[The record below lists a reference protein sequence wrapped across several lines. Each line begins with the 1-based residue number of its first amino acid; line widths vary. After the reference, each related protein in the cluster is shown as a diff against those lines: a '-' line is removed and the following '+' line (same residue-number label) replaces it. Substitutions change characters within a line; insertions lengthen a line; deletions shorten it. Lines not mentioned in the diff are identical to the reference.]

1 MAPLRR
7 VSTGQIL
14 PHFQIDKLPKSY
26 KDIMIQL
33 QFQRITPQSG
43 EAGFTII
50 ESLIA
55 IIVVGIL
62 LTAIAPVIVLSVG
75 TRVQSRRVE
84 LATQAAKSYIDG
96 VASGSITP
104 PPITKKDSNLIAEVK
119 APFGN
124 LTCQKDNEYCSA
136 PKDKTYQLYCFDGSG
151 DGKCKKEE
159 SKDILVQA
167 FAYNPS
173 TDEAN
178 SGYRLGIRVY
188 RADGFKDGKSLD
200 KNEKNKKT
208 TQSTFTGGVGKLKV
222 PLLEMTT
229 DIASRNTTFADF
241 CSRLEEGTKTNT
253 NSNCK

>member
-1 MAPLRR
+1 MTQL
-7 VSTGQIL
+7 
-14 PHFQIDKLPKSY
+14 KL
-26 KDIMIQL
+26 
-33 QFQRITPQSG
+33 QRIQPHSG

-75 TRVQSRRVE
+75 TRVQSKRVE
-84 LATQAAKSYIDG
+84 LATQAAKTYIDG
-96 VASGSITP
+96 VTSGSIES
-104 PPITKKDSNLIAEVK
+104 PPITQKDSNLIAQVN
-119 APFGN
+119 APSGN
-124 LTCQKDNEYCSA
+124 LNCKTDNEYCSS
-136 PKDKTYQLYCFDGSG
+136 PKDKTYQVYCLDGSG
-151 DGKCKKEE
+151 DGTCKKDDP
-159 SKDILVQA
+159 KDMLVQA

-188 RADGFKDGKSLD
+188 RADAFKDGKSLEKSDD
-200 KNEKNKKT
+200 KKKA
-208 TQSTFTGGVGKLKV
+208 TQSSFSGAISKLKA

-241 CSRLEEGTKTNT
+241 CSRLENNKNT
-253 NSNCK
+253 NSQCK